1 MPTKKEIIE
10 KVYYG
15 PDGFGSI
22 KEILKDAKKFD
33 DNNIRRCSGME
44 IQTRCFS
51 KTEASWKQ

>member
-22 KEILKDAKKFD
+22 KEILKDAKK
-33 DNNIRRCSGME
+33 MMT
-44 IQTRCFS
+44 Q
-51 KTEASWKQ
+51 